1 MCLSA
6 EVLDAEPQVSFRP
19 AGVPLPGPA
28 EVHLPSAERTLR
40 CLHSRRVQEADAAE
54 GPDADARGDP
64 EVHQV
69 HREGKVS
76 PVRPSEGTWS
86 SC

>member
-1 MCLSA
+1 MCRSV

-40 CLHSRRVQEADAAE
+40 RLHGRRVKETDAAG

-69 HREGKVS
+69 HRQRKIS
-76 PVRPSEGTWS
+76 AVRPSEGTRS